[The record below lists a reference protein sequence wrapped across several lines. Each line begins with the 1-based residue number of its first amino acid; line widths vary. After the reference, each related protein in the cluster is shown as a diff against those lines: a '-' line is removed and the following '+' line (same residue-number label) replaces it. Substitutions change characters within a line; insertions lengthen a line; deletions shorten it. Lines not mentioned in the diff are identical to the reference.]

1 MSDSAKLHLC
11 YGTILLIL
19 SFLCLAG
26 FVSFIW
32 LAVLVKLD
40 FLAFTGFAGVATIFC
55 SINCIDQ
62 LVKAGTYIEEEYEE
76 EDE

>member
-11 YGTILLIL
+11 YGIILLIL
-19 SFLCLAG
+19 SFLCFAG

-40 FLAFTGFAGVATIFC
+40 FLAFTGFAGVAIIFC
-55 SINCIDQ
+55 SINCIKQ